1 MSIEGIKET
10 DKDNDSY
17 TVQWGDTLS
26 SLAKKYGTSVEKLAQ
41 INGIKNPDL
50 IFKGASLI
58 VPSAKRKEPVNPFGG
73 VPRSKQPPQISFDE
87 AIRKVLPTAESIGRI
102 TKPISDFIT
111 EAQSTIKSIP
121 DFISKA
127 SRETYRRKKEELG
140 LRSFDTKPARAFDT
154 KPARAFDTKPAR
166 AYDPRRSKK
175 KEKDPEAFIKEIED
189 TYGRFWGNRAREL
202 MIRAGEIEGTEEQ
215 REYIENIE
223 PNWSGEKAE
232 RDEPDKETRKEY
244 LKRLEQEQA
253 DEREMWSNFSKL
265 SDDER
270 KEIYNEIKKERIDSY
285 QGLLGETAGTIV
297 GTATNYADQF
307 MTGLVGGG
315 FDNIAITPAE
325 RKILVD
331 LVKEKVKG
339 KKKPV
344 NQKSLLMQDSS
355 ISEEENI
362 EIDKAIAAQRA
373 MVTAQALESRG
384 SILGDTPT
392 LRDEPEQL
400 AKYLRRRS
408 SDFTR
413 KQLEYIL
420 GSNRRKPLS
429 REKIEQ
435 VIKLY
440 QS

>member
-87 AIRKVLPTAESIGRI
+87 AIRKVLPTEESIGRI

-175 KEKDPEAFIKEIED
+175 KEKDPEAFIKEIDD

-232 RDEPDKETRKEY
+232 RDEP
-244 LKRLEQEQA
+244 
-253 DEREMWSNFSKL
+253 
-265 SDDER
+265 
-270 KEIYNEIKKERIDSY
+270 
-285 QGLLGETAGTIV
+285 
-297 GTATNYADQF
+297 
-307 MTGLVGGG
+307 
-315 FDNIAITPAE
+315 
-325 RKILVD
+325 
-331 LVKEKVKG
+331 
-339 KKKPV
+339 V

-373 MVTAQALESRG
+373 MVTAQALEARG

-400 AKYLRRRS
+400 AKYLKRRS

>member
-87 AIRKVLPTAESIGRI
+87 AIRKVLPTEESIGRI
-102 TKPISDFIT
+102 TKPVSDFIT

-127 SRETYRRKKEELG
+127 ARETYRRKKEELG
-140 LRSFDTKPARAFDT
+140 LRSFDT

-175 KEKDPEAFIKEIED
+175 KEKDPEAFIKEIDD
-189 TYGRFWGNRAREL
+189 TYGRYWGNRAREL
-202 MIRAGEIEGTEEQ
+202 MVRAGEIEGTKEQ

-232 RDEPDKETRKEY
+232 REE
-244 LKRLEQEQA
+244 
-253 DEREMWSNFSKL
+253 
-265 SDDER
+265 
-270 KEIYNEIKKERIDSY
+270 
-285 QGLLGETAGTIV
+285 
-297 GTATNYADQF
+297 
-307 MTGLVGGG
+307 
-315 FDNIAITPAE
+315 
-325 RKILVD
+325 
-331 LVKEKVKG
+331 
-339 KKKPV
+339 PV

-392 LRDEPEQL
+392 LKDEPEQL
-400 AKYLRRRS
+400 AKYLKRRS

-420 GSNRRKPLS
+420 GFDRRRPLS

>member
-87 AIRKVLPTAESIGRI
+87 AIRKVLPTEESIGRI
-102 TKPISDFIT
+102 TKPVSDFIT

-127 SRETYRRKKEELG
+127 ARETYRRKKEELG
-140 LRSFDTKPARAFDT
+140 VRSFDTKPARAYDPRRSSEEE
-154 KPARAFDTKPAR
+154 KAIIKPAR

-175 KEKDPEAFIKEIED
+175 KEKDPEAFIKEIDD
-189 TYGRFWGNRAREL
+189 TYGRYWGNRAREL
-202 MIRAGEIEGTEEQ
+202 MVRAGEIEGTKEQ

-232 RDEPDKETRKEY
+232 REE
-244 LKRLEQEQA
+244 
-253 DEREMWSNFSKL
+253 
-265 SDDER
+265 
-270 KEIYNEIKKERIDSY
+270 
-285 QGLLGETAGTIV
+285 
-297 GTATNYADQF
+297 
-307 MTGLVGGG
+307 
-315 FDNIAITPAE
+315 
-325 RKILVD
+325 
-331 LVKEKVKG
+331 
-339 KKKPV
+339 PV

-392 LRDEPEQL
+392 LKDEPEQL
-400 AKYLRRRS
+400 AKYLKRRS

-420 GSNRRKPLS
+420 GFDRRRPLS

>member
-87 AIRKVLPTAESIGRI
+87 AIRKVLPTEESIGRI

-140 LRSFDTKPARAFDT
+140 LRSFDTKPARA
-154 KPARAFDTKPAR
+154 
-166 AYDPRRSKK
+166 YDPRRSKK
-175 KEKDPEAFIKEIED
+175 KEKDPEAFIKEIDD
-189 TYGRFWGNRAREL
+189 TYGRYWGNRAREL
-202 MIRAGEIEGTEEQ
+202 MVRAGEIEGTKEQ

>member
-87 AIRKVLPTAESIGRI
+87 AIRKVLPTEESIGRI

-175 KEKDPEAFIKEIED
+175 KEKDPEAFIKEMSD
-189 TYGRFWGNRAREL
+189 TYGRYWGNRTQKL
-202 MIRAGEIEGTEEQ
+202 ME
-215 REYIENIE
+215 
-223 PNWSGEKAE
+223 
-232 RDEPDKETRKEY
+232 
-244 LKRLEQEQA
+244 EQA

-285 QGLLGETAGTIV
+285 QGLLGETGGTIV

-307 MTGLVGGG
+307 MTGLAGGG

-339 KKKPV
+339 KKKPDKEV
-344 NQKSLLMQDSS
+344 
-355 ISEEENI
+355 SELE
-362 EIDKAIAAQRA
+362 KQGARA
-373 MVTAQALESRG
+373 
-384 SILGDTPT
+384 
-392 LRDEPEQL
+392 L
-400 AKYLRRRS
+400 AY
-408 SDFTR
+408 
-413 KQLEYIL
+413 
-420 GSNRRKPLS
+420 G
-429 REKIEQ
+429 
-435 VIKLY
+435 
-440 QS
+440 